1 MLNYIVVFICGTAA
15 GSFFYTLA
23 LKYITGDIKTN
34 PLKALFSRS
43 ICPCCNKKIGA
54 VYLVPVLGYLFSAGK
69 CRSCGKKISPLYPAW
84 EIIYGLLAMAVFH
97 FYGIGLYPLSL
108 FVICSVSMCIA
119 IVDYYTFIIPDSL
132 VVLFLGASIYPVL
145 LRGELLNNFAGFGF
159 LTLFFLVVM
168 FIFPGAFGGGDL
180 KYFAAAGFLFG
191 LEESVVLLEVTLIT
205 GAAAGAAWALVR
217 KKGLR
222 VRIPFAPFITWGVL
236 VTLFA
241 GKNILLWYYSL
252 VYQ

>member
-1 MLNYIVVFICGTAA
+1 MLNYIIVFIGGTAA

-23 LKYITGDIKTN
+23 LKYINGEIKSS

-43 ICPCCNKKIGA
+43 ICPCCGEKIGT
-54 VYLVPVLGYLFSAGK
+54 VSLIPLLGYLLAAGK
-69 CRSCGKKISPLYPAW
+69 CRSCAGVISPLYPLW
-84 EIIYGLLAMAVFH
+84 EIIYGILALSVFN
-97 FYGIGLYPLSL
+97 FFGYGFYPLSL
-108 FVICSVSMCIA
+108 FVICSVSLCIA

-132 VVLFLGASIYPVL
+132 LLLFFLTSIYPVM
-145 LRGELLNNFAGFGF
+145 LRGEWLNNLAGFGF

-168 FIFPGAFGGGDL
+168 LIFPGAFGGGDL
-180 KYFAAAGFLFG
+180 KYFAAAGFFFG
-191 LEESVVLLEVTLIT
+191 IEESVVLLEVTLIT
-205 GAAAGAAWALVR
+205 GAAAGAAWALIK

-236 VTLFA
+236 LTLFV
-241 GKNILLWYYSL
+241 GKDILLWYYSL

>member
-23 LKYITGDIKTN
+23 LKYINGDIKSN

-43 ICPCCNKKIGA
+43 LCPCCNKKIGA
-54 VYLVPVLGYLFSAGK
+54 LDLIPLLGYVFSAGK

-84 EIIYGLLAMAVFH
+84 EVIYGLLAMAVLH
-97 FYGIGLYPLSL
+97 FYGTGFYPLSL
-108 FVICSVSMCIA
+108 YIICSVSMCIA

-145 LRGELLNNFAGFGF
+145 LRGELFNNFAGFGF
-159 LTLFFLVVM
+159 LTLFFLAVM

>member
-1 MLNYIVVFICGTAA
+1 MLNYIIVFLAGTAA

-23 LKYITGDIKTN
+23 LKYINGEIKSD

-43 ICPCCNKKIGA
+43 ICPCCSKKIGTA
-54 VYLVPVLGYLFSAGK
+54 YLIPLFGYLFTAGK
-69 CRSCGKKISPLYPAW
+69 CSSCGGRVSPLYPLW
-84 EIIYGLLAMAVFH
+84 EIIYGSLALAVFY
-97 FYGIGLYPLSL
+97 FFGSGFYPLSL
-108 FVICSVSMCIA
+108 FIICSVSLSIA
-119 IVDYYTFIIPDSL
+119 IVDYYTLIIPDSL
-132 VVLFLGASIYPVL
+132 VALFFITSIYPVM
-145 LRGELLNNFAGFGF
+145 LRGEWLNNLAGFGF

-168 FIFPGAFGGGDL
+168 LIFPGAFGGGDL

-205 GAAAGAAWALVR
+205 GAAAGAAWALIK

-222 VRIPFAPFITWGVL
+222 VRIPFAPFITWGVF

-241 GKNILLWYYSL
+241 GKDILLWYYSL

>member
-1 MLNYIVVFICGTAA
+1 VLNYIVAFIFGTAA

-23 LKYITGDIKTN
+23 LKYIDGEIKSN

-43 ICPCCNKKIGA
+43 LCPCCGNKIGA
-54 VYLVPVLGYLFSAGK
+54 LGLVPLLGYLFSAGK

-84 EIIYGLLAMAVFH
+84 EVVYGFLAIAFLH
-97 FYGIGLYPLSL
+97 FYGTGFYPLSL
-108 FVICSVSMCIA
+108 FIICSVSMCIA

-132 VVLFLGASIYPVL
+132 VVLFFTASIYPVL
-145 LRGELLNNFAGFGF
+145 LKGELLNNFAGFGI
-159 LTLFFLVVM
+159 LTLFFLLVM

-191 LEESVVLLEVTLIT
+191 LEESVVLLEVTLIS